1 MTKVT
6 AARCTRCPRKAISR
20 TYGKGL
26 CNLCYHERNLTPEQ
40 RAANAEARSAR
51 TIAMFQDGKAR
62 KRLPRTGVT
71 VNPVT
76 VMAYY
81 LHGRENYREQT
92 VTIPAGTQVYH
103 DGVHDGLYHAELE
116 DGGRCLISPADMKAM
131 PSAEAKKR
139 NSTDNKCDERGNC
152 DH

>member
-1 MTKVT
+1 MTKT
-6 AARCTRCPRKAISR
+6 ATIVVKCIRCPRKAITRS
-20 TYGKGL
+20 YGKGL

-51 TIAMFQDGKAR
+51 TVAMFQAGKAR
-62 KRLPRTGVT
+62 KRLQRTGTT

-92 VTIPAGTQVYH
+92 VTVPAGTLVYH
-103 DGVHDGLYHAELE
+103 DWVHDGFYHAELE
-116 DGGRCLISPADMKAM
+116 DGGRCLITTTDMETNTIEDKG
-131 PSAEAKKR
+131 SQK
-139 NSTDNKCDERGNC
+139 
-152 DH
+152 

>member
-1 MTKVT
+1 
-6 AARCTRCPRKAISR
+6 
-20 TYGKGL
+20 
-26 CNLCYHERNLTPEQ
+26 
-40 RAANAEARSAR
+40 
-51 TIAMFQDGKAR
+51 MFQDGKAR

-92 VTIPAGTQVYH
+92 VTIPAGTRVYH